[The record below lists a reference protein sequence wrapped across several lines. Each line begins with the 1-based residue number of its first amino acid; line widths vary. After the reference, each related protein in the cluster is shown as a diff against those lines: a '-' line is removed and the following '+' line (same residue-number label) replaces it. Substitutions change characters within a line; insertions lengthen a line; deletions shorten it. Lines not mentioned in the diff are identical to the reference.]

1 MSDQL
6 LPPGSFKPPT
16 RADFKDDSVPSG
28 YAAPSRYVLVYTS
41 EDTYAVYDQITQ
53 IIHGGALGIDNAASR
68 VCRDTWP
75 VLTVYAKWKDY
86 GTAAGPIRNQHMA
99 KMADALIAV
108 WDGESRGTKNMI
120 ETAKKR
126 GLKVYIHRY

>member
-1 MSDQL
+1 MRVIIA
-6 LPPGSFKPPT
+6 GGREVRGE
-16 RADFKDDSVPSG
+16 RADDLVRSALAESG
-28 YAAPSRYVLVYTS
+28 WS
-41 EDTYAVYDQITQ
+41 DQITQ
-53 IIHGGALGIDNAASR
+53 IIHGGALGIDTAASR